1 MKKILVIGSS
11 NIDLIATLDR
21 FPEVGETIEGFS
33 FQQEMGGKGANQA
46 LAAHRAGGEVVFISM
61 LGDDSYGNNALKFF
75 EQEGIDVSLSKKCK
89 ELPTGTA
96 MIWVDQNGENS
107 IVIIPGANKML
118 TPSYINSVR
127 KAIEEADIIVLQME
141 IPYETVSTVCGV
153 ASQLGKQII
162 LNVAPAYPVDDTILR
177 EIHILIVNQS
187 EAETITGEKI
197 NEIGEDAIVE
207 KLLMKGV
214 SNVILT
220 LSSKGCLY
228 KNSDETISVPAY
240 KVKAR
245 DTTAAGDTFCGALAA
260 ALSKDKNINEA
271 LLFATAASAL
281 CVTRLGAQPSI
292 PGEMEIEDFI
302 KTRS

>member
-61 LGDDSYGNNALKFF
+61 LGDDSYGNNALRFF

>member
-61 LGDDSYGNNALKFF
+61 LGDDLYGNNALRFF

-96 MIWVDQNGENS
+96 MIWVDQNGDNS

-228 KNSDETISVPAY
+228 RNSDETISVPAY

-260 ALSKDKNINEA
+260 ALSKDKNIKEA

>member
-1 MKKILVIGSS
+1 MKKILVIGST
-11 NIDLIATLDR
+11 NIDLIATMDR
-21 FPEVGETIEGFS
+21 FPKVGETIEGFS

-46 LAAHRAGGEVVFISM
+46 LAAHRAGGNVAFISI
-61 LGDDSYGNNALKFF
+61 LGDDQYGNNALKFY
-75 EQEGIDVSLSKKCK
+75 EREGIDVSLSQKCE

-96 MIWVDQNGENS
+96 MIWVDQNGDNS

-118 TPSYINSVR
+118 TPSYIIGVR

-162 LNVAPAYPVDDTILR
+162 LNVAPAYPVEDVILR
-177 EIHILIVNQS
+177 NIHTLIVNQS

-197 NEIGEDAIVE
+197 DEIGKDAMVDI
-207 KLLMKGV
+207 LLMKGIR
-214 SNVILT
+214 NVILT

-228 KNSDETISVPAY
+228 KNSDETITVPAF
-240 KVKAR
+240 KVKAK
-245 DTTAAGDTFCGALAA
+245 DTTAAGDTFCGALVA
-260 ALSKDKNINEA
+260 ALSKDKSIKEA

-292 PGEMEIEDFI
+292 PSKIEIENFI
-302 KTRS
+302 NTRS